1 MSSSK
6 QVGNRQRILNA
17 RAKPEPL
24 DRKPIEIPLNARAPG
39 RGIEDEIQRQIAI
52 QLAKKK

>member
-6 QVGNRQRILNA
+6 AGNRQRILNK

>member
-6 QVGNRQRILNA
+6 KSIRQRINDGRA
-17 RAKPEPL
+17 RPDPL
-24 DRKPIEIPLNARAPG
+24 DRKPIEIPLDARAQG
-39 RGIEDEIQRQIAI
+39 RKLEDEIQRQIAI